1 MARENLL
8 AALVTFMLILNVS
21 GVLST
26 TFTVINKCSQTIWPG
41 ILSTRSPLNISP
53 LSTTGFPLQKDES
66 RILTVPPSWSGR
78 FWGRTNCSQN
88 STENFSC
95 ISGDCGSGKVG
106 CSGRSAKPPTTL
118 AEFTLNTAS
127 GRDFYDVSF
136 VDGFNLPM
144 LVVPE
149 GRTSG
154 NCTTTGCVVNL
165 NEVCPNDLKVTSQDG
180 SHVGCKSACDA
191 FGDPQYCCTGA
202 YGNRDTCKPSSYSE
216 FFKNACPRAYSYVYD
231 DFAGTFTCRSANYVI
246 TFCPPLPTINNGTK
260 NPEAAGGGQS
270 PEAVGVSSSPPMC
283 ISFLQFLGGA
293 VSLYILLSSAIGI
306 GSTLKST

>member
-66 RILTVPPSWSGR
+66 RILTVPQIMSKLNR
-78 FWGRTNCSQN
+78 EF
-88 STENFSC
+88 FSC

-106 CSGRSAKPPTTL
+106 CSGRSAKPPNHTI
-118 AEFTLNTAS
+118 S
-127 GRDFYDVSF
+127 W
-136 VDGFNLPM
+136 DGFNLPM

-202 YGNRDTCKPSSYSE
+202 YGNPDTCKPSSYSE

-231 DFAGTFTCRSANYVI
+231 DIGGTFTCTSANYVI